1 MKGKELKSPRLDVF
15 EAAAKS
21 DSRRNPIIHVGAHHG
36 EEKEEY
42 NQLGYVTVLW
52 VEAQKTA
59 FEILKNKVGYDYCI
73 HGGLWSDS
81 GLELDLH
88 ITNNSVSTSFYEL
101 DPKNQNFE
109 AIKQV
114 EVSKVRTITLID
126 AINLFKRRGVLK
138 ERFVLR
144 LDVQGSEFAIL
155 KSSAHLLKH
164 IDFICC
170 EVTGR
175 RQIYKNTQSRGKIVV
190 FLLSK
195 LWIPAFSRV
204 NPQTSHGETIFI
216 PLSRIIIFI
225 KPIIYMRTISLID
238 NVRYHAGTAILKKLK
253 P

>member
-1 MKGKELKSPRLDVF
+1 MKFSRLDVF

-21 DSRRNPIIHVGAHHG
+21 DSRRNAIIHVGAHHG

-42 NQLGYVTVLW
+42 NHLGYATVLW
-52 VEAQKTA
+52 VEAQQTA
-59 FEILKNKVGYDYCI
+59 FDILKKKVGDDYCI
-73 HGGLWSDS
+73 QGGLWSHS

-88 ITNNSVSTSFYEL
+88 ITNNSVSTSFYKL
-101 DPKNQNFE
+101 DPLNQNFDS
-109 AIKQV
+109 IK
-114 EVSKVRTITLID
+114 EIEITKVRTITLID
-126 AINLFKRRGVLK
+126 AINLFKSRGVLN

-144 LDVQGSEFAIL
+144 LDVQGAEFAIL
-155 KSSAHLLKH
+155 KSSAHLLRH

-195 LWIPAFSRV
+195 WWIPAFSRV

-216 PLSRIIIFI
+216 PLKRFIIFI
-225 KPIIYMRTISLID
+225 KPIIYMRTISVID
-238 NVRYHAGTAILKKLK
+238 NVRYRVRTVYLKKKLK